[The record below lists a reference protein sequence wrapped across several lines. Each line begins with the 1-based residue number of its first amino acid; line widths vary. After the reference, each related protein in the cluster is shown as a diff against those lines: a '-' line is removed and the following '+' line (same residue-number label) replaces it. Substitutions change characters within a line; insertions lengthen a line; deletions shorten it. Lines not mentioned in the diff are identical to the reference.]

1 MRTHL
6 VSGEHVP
13 ALSVGLRERPPGEL
27 QVKVKVVSRRVH
39 ELRLD
44 EAEELGV
51 VLAAAGETLARL
63 PAGSTDTA
71 RCRQNRHGAMQTEQT
86 RRDAA
91 ADKLKSKIDIIR
103 VSTG

>member
-1 MRTHL
+1 MHAHASVVRTHL

-51 VLAAAGETLARL
+51 VFAAAGETLARL
-63 PAGSTDTA
+63 PADSTDTA
-71 RCRQNRHGAMQTEQT
+71 PCSRQIEVQDGHHQSFHWLTFN
-86 RRDAA
+86 
-91 ADKLKSKIDIIR
+91 I
-103 VSTG
+103 

>member
-1 MRTHL
+1 MHAHASVVRTHL

-27 QVKVKVVSRRVH
+27 QVKVKVVGRRVH

-51 VLAAAGETLARL
+51 VFAAAGEALARL
-63 PAGSTDTA
+63 PADSTDTSA
-71 RCRQNRHGAMQTEQT
+71 CIA
-86 RRDAA
+86 
-91 ADKLKSKIDIIR
+91 
-103 VSTG
+103 